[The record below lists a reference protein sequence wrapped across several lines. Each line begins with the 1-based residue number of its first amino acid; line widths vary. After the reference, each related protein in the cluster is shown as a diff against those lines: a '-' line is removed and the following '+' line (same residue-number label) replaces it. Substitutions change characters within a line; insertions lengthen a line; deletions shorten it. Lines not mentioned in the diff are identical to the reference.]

1 MLDGPEKGTFL
12 MILLKYLL
20 KVAKMLE
27 DGRFT
32 SQRLIKFDE
41 YKTKDNYLLL
51 HNEIEE
57 SSAKYEKTYLDY
69 IKHADV
75 KIIRQVNTKFREFTL
90 GSQPLT
96 GEFYAKFRD
105 YLAETLRT
113 SSDALGRIVND
124 SR

>member
-1 MLDGPEKGTFL
+1 MV
-12 MILLKYLL
+12 LLKYLL

-27 DGRFT
+27 DGRFN
-32 SQRLIKFDE
+32 SQRLIQFDE

-75 KIIRQVNTKFREFTL
+75 KTIRQVNNKFKEFTL
-90 GSQPLT
+90 GSQPLSS
-96 GEFYAKFRD
+96 EFYSKFR
-105 YLAETLRT
+105 
-113 SSDALGRIVND
+113 
-124 SR
+124 